1 MMFVNVVKNEVQST
15 LLCFVYL
22 CKTNVFIVIH
32 CGSDISTF
40 CLFFVK
46 VVLRDLYSLELRE
59 LWPCM
64 VNWTEA

>member
-32 CGSDISTF
+32 CGSDIINGF
-40 CLFFVK
+40 KQYFVY
-46 VVLRDLYSLELRE
+46 VLSKLY
-59 LWPCM
+59 
-64 VNWTEA
+64 